1 MDGEKALAQIV
12 FCLNER
18 KSVDQWYNDIGF
30 KYIIFEWQKV
40 EACKINGPKNN
51 LLIDKQRKTLLTNDP
66 QTVTQSKK
74 NKNLADEWK
83 NFVFKRL
90 LLER

>member
-1 MDGEKALAQIV
+1 MDGGKALALIII
-12 FCLNER
+12 CLNDR

-40 EACKINGPKNN
+40 EACKINGPTNN

-66 QTVTQSKK
+66 QTITQKIFILSQK
-74 NKNLADEWK
+74 NKNLANEWRK
-83 NFVFKRL
+83 TLF
-90 LLER
+90 